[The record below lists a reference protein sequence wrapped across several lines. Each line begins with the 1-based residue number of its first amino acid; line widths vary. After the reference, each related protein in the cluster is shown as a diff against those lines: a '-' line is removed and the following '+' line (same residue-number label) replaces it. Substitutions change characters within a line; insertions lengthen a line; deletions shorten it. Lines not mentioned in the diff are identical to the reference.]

1 MPHCAFRFPKIN
13 HIISLFSATFSN
25 LWNFVRLVNRQATN
39 SPEFGICLGFF
50 HDFARRSI
58 SRRGPSK
65 SRTHGNSNSLPKL
78 HRFAP
83 QLYTGRNKPWYIY
96 QHFRSRRTNRLTN
109 RSFFEGKVVA
119 ECRVWRILYI
129 LSVSRRSRRLTSQKL
144 FKFPSNKQRRFECC
158 LFRRLLRDEAKQ
170 IFSLV
175 NWLKYTTFWPKLL
188 DFLHQ

>member
-1 MPHCAFRFPKIN
+1 MRHCALRFPKID
-13 HIISLFSATFSN
+13 HIISLFSVTFSN
-25 LWNFVRLVNRQATN
+25 LWYFVRLANRQATN

-65 SRTHGNSNSLPKL
+65 SRTRGNSNSLPKL

-96 QHFRSRRTNRLTN
+96 QHFRNRRTNRLTN
-109 RSFFEGKVVA
+109 RSFFDGKVAA
-119 ECRVWRILYI
+119 ECRVWRTPYI
-129 LSVSRRSRRLTSQKL
+129 LSQQTLATFDLDVWLGPRSY

-158 LFRRLLRDEAKQ
+158 LFRGLLRDEAKQ

-175 NWLKYTTFWPKLL
+175 NWLK
-188 DFLHQ
+188 